1 MRIHML
7 QHLVALAGL
16 SAAMLWASVGLSHA
30 QSDVSR
36 EARIQAVLILR
47 LIKFVEW
54 PADSMTRADSIQ
66 VCIWGESPTEMAL
79 QTLQNQKVREREV
92 HFKKLSTPLDTR
104 GCHVF
109 YVSNTVREVSP
120 ALLYGSGSS
129 ALLTISDMPD
139 FNKRG
144 GIIAFVRKDNRIGFE
159 IQLRYAREHG
169 LQIGAP
175 LLDLARTVD

>member
-1 MRIHML
+1 MRTCML
-7 QHLVALAGL
+7 QRIVALVGFSVVMLCASL
-16 SAAMLWASVGLSHA
+16 STSHA
-30 QSDVSR
+30 QTDLSR

-54 PADSMTRADSIQ
+54 PADSMTRTESLQ
-66 VCIWGESPTEMAL
+66 VCIWGESPTEIAL
-79 QTLQNQKVREREV
+79 QSLQNQKIRERDIR
-92 HFKKLSTPLDTR
+92 FKKLTLPLDTR
-104 GCHVF
+104 GCHVL
-109 YVSNTVREVSP
+109 YVSNTVRDVSP
-120 ALLYGSGSS
+120 ALLYGSGSN

-144 GIIAFVRKDNRIGFE
+144 GIIALVRKDNRIGFE

-175 LLDLARTVD
+175 LLELARVVD